1 MARTP
6 MAERDLDKYVPRF
19 KEEHVSTGG
28 RKFGIK
34 KVPQTSMFEITG
46 EGAGDIPAG
55 LKGRFTSTGR
65 AERTLK
71 TYLNSQ
77 RLMLE
82 ALEAKQV
89 REKIQ
94 PDTPVDIL
102 TTTGDEKRPEKVEKP
117 SVAADKVEDGP
128 AKDPDME
135 VDTNGAAKSSSKVPV
150 TAKTST

>member
-6 MAERDLDKYVPRF
+6 MVERDTDKYVPRF

-28 RKFGIK
+28 RKFGIR

-71 TYLNSQ
+71 TYLKTQ
-77 RLMLE
+77 KMILE
-82 ALEAKQV
+82 TEQAKQAK
-89 REKIQ
+89 ETAG
-94 PDTPVDIL
+94 DGEPVDIL
-102 TTTGDEKRPEKVEKP
+102 KGPEAAEVEKP
-117 SVAADKVEDGP
+117 TTHVEDTPIGTLDVDKGPKNRSKASVAA
-128 AKDPDME
+128 
-135 VDTNGAAKSSSKVPV
+135 
-150 TAKTST
+150 KTSIKS